1 MNKEQYEAIMPI
13 ICNDLVQYIS
23 KRQNITLREALFK
36 FYNSKLY
43 ELLEKEETKVW
54 CFDKPTL
61 YSLFE
66 KGEKT
71 GTIKLPDVGECE
83 DVRVWKKKWLS

>member
-23 KRQNITLREALFK
+23 EKQNITLRDALFK
-36 FYNSKLY
+36 LYNSHLY
-43 ELLEKEETKVW
+43 EMLENEKTKAW
-54 CFDKPTL
+54 CYDTPIL

-66 KGEKT
+66 EGEKN
-71 GTIKLPDVGECE
+71 GVIKLPDVGGYE
-83 DVRVWKKKWLS
+83 DVSIWKKKWLS

>member
-1 MNKEQYEAIMPI
+1 MNKEQFEAIMPI
-13 ICNDLVQYIS
+13 ICNDLVNFIAKKQ
-23 KRQNITLREALFK
+23 KITLRDALFK
-36 FYNSKLY
+36 LYNSHLY

-66 KGEKT
+66 EGEQT
-71 GTIKLPDVGECE
+71 GTIKLPDVGEYE
-83 DVRVWKKKWLS
+83 DVTIWKKKWLS

>member
-23 KRQNITLREALFK
+23 EKQNITLRDALFK
-36 FYNSKLY
+36 LYNLHLY
-43 ELLEKEETKVW
+43 EMLENEKTKAW
-54 CFDKPTL
+54 CYDTPIL

-66 KGEKT
+66 EGEQT
-71 GTIKLPDVGECE
+71 GTIKLPDVGGYE
-83 DVRVWKKKWLS
+83 DLTIWKKKWLS

>member
-13 ICNDLVQYIS
+13 ICNDLVNFIA
-23 KRQNITLREALFK
+23 KKQNITLREALFK
-36 FYNSKLY
+36 LYNSKLY
-43 ELLEKEETKVW
+43 DLLEKEETKVW

-66 KGEKT
+66 EGEQT
-71 GTIKLPDVGECE
+71 GVIKLPDVGGYE
-83 DVRVWKKKWLS
+83 DVSVWKKKWLS

>member
-23 KRQNITLREALFK
+23 KEQNITLREALFK
-36 FYNSKLY
+36 LYNSKLY
-43 ELLEKEETKVW
+43 DLLEKEETKVW

-66 KGEKT
+66 EGEQT
-71 GTIKLPDVGECE
+71 GVIKLPDVGGYE
-83 DVRVWKKKWLS
+83 DVSVWKKKWLS

>member
-23 KRQNITLREALFK
+23 EKQNITLREALFK

-66 KGEKT
+66 EGEQT
-71 GTIKLPDVGECE
+71 GVIKLPDSGGYE
-83 DVRVWKKKWLS
+83 DLTIWKKKWLS